1 MRYSRFRK
9 QPTPSAHTSHPTNHR
24 RLDRLRAA
32 FCLFERLG
40 RDWPTVYI
48 NDPYPF
54 SRQLSPGLCAAP
66 TAPVVITR
74 PRLGTAAS
82 TPSTLGRTPDLASPR
97 FLDSH
102 PLQRSA
108 VCPSFRALICMPAA
122 PCPAEEPEE
131 LSRARCQ
138 HSARQAPL
146 LSRSA

>member
-9 QPTPSAHTSHPTNHR
+9 QPTPSAHTSHPTNQR

-54 SRQLSPGLCAAP
+54 SRQLSPCLCAAP

-82 TPSTLGRTPDLASPR
+82 TPSTLGRTPDLASPS

-102 PLQRSA
+102 PLQRA
-108 VCPSFRALICMPAA
+108 AGGPAGRARGGGPAA
-122 PCPAEEPEE
+122 PGPTA
-131 LSRARCQ
+131 
-138 HSARQAPL
+138 
-146 LSRSA
+146 